1 MEPGWL
7 SRPGPTRRRKGRPAG
22 RDLAQRL
29 QPHRELARYVQRL
42 GMRGAEELR
51 ARGWGR
57 GRRIRARRRLSH
69 APRLRPVGRLGQ
81 ATKHCRRGES
91 TAAAQGGARRR
102 AAGGQNPT
110 SKQGAGERHHT
121 GWCHRPAARE
131 AAIGGTGPLG
141 AVTMWRGRRATAP
154 SGAAPSRPAPH
165 NRLGHRPRGFARSRA
180 RHQRARRE
188 PIDTNARLHR
198 APGTERHRSLAC
210 GGRKNGT
217 NAMLNQASGAT
228 PARAFVV
235 AAGAGGSGRGRV
247 RPPVPLR
254 QRGAALGLATASEP
268 RRRAKVG
275 DLPFSRPLGSQR
287 PRSAPTRFS
296 ATTASLRSLAAQ
308 RLQSANRSRAEPA
321 CCSKN

>member
-1 MEPGWL
+1 
-7 SRPGPTRRRKGRPAG
+7 
-22 RDLAQRL
+22 
-29 QPHRELARYVQRL
+29 
-42 GMRGAEELR
+42 
-51 ARGWGR
+51 
-57 GRRIRARRRLSH
+57 
-69 APRLRPVGRLGQ
+69 
-81 ATKHCRRGES
+81 
-91 TAAAQGGARRR
+91 
-102 AAGGQNPT
+102 
-110 SKQGAGERHHT
+110 
-121 GWCHRPAARE
+121 
-131 AAIGGTGPLG
+131 
-141 AVTMWRGRRATAP
+141 VTTWRGHRATAP

-165 NRLGHRPRGFARSRA
+165 NRIGHRPRGFARPRA

-188 PIDTNARLHR
+188 PVDTCARLHR
-198 APGTERHRSLAC
+198 APSAERHRSLAC
-210 GGRKNGT
+210 GGRTNGT